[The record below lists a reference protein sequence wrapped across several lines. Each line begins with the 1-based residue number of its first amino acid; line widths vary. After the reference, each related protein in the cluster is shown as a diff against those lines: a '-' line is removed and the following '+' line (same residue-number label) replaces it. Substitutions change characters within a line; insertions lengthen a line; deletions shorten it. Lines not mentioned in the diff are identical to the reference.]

1 MPLLR
6 SSSSTP
12 RALAN
17 FASCQNGA
25 NAFRTSWL
33 GPHQLIALRMG
44 VVYSVRPWQ
53 SNHCQSGHGQR
64 SDRSGSPD
72 SVTLRIAWRSLPSCA
87 KGPQILHW
95 ALRNWIHI
103 SKTSWVF
110 SKRARRT
117 QLSSL
122 WQLANLSNWD
132 YGSFWR
138 PLGMTQI
145 EIFSTC
151 WRLGSPWG
159 WTQPWRLRLR
169 GLCATPPYLMVNHFW
184 KSAILHDEV
193 VDGLI
198 EAEVRDGFIEHVPG
212 GRSSLKQQYTH
223 VAVGKLGVVI
233 ADGRSPRLV
242 VDSSVSNVTANTNI
256 PNHMMLPRIS
266 DVWRCAP
273 SQSAVER
280 MIQLTLDVSK
290 AHRRILIHPD
300 DRGLLCF
307 HVRDELYKCI
317 TLNFGARAS
326 GWYWGRLA
334 GFMVRASHALLDHS
348 HALWQYVDDLLTW
361 LDRLSAPLW
370 SSALVILFL
379 ILGIP
384 LSWHKAALS
393 VQVSWIGWSICVET
407 WTVELPKAKLLAILS
422 QLDSLSKQ
430 DRLQLKEL
438 QSVVGRLLW
447 LTGAWHHLRPLL
459 IPFYKALHHIPV
471 TMVGVSSTVF
481 DHLLDVIDDD
491 LILRSSQIAQ
501 HHSLVEGTQIKRVA
515 NTFVNSRTELR
526 QVFTKSRR
534 VWLGIVDPTSPYRSM
549 DDDVRGAIAAWR
561 NVLSSTSCCMTMR
574 PAEVMP
580 VQATADAMANEHMA
594 GLGGAV
600 FFADGSCAWFQF
612 KLHLDT
618 VHACCPWVGANM
630 QKHIAAWELLA
641 QFALTFCIESRLPP
655 GHFPV
660 TCHQGTD
667 NSASNATAAKGLT
680 TTPGMAH
687 ILGQYFLFM
696 LRVHVF
702 PQLSHIPGHLN
713 GLADTISR
721 FGDLPNFLSPS
732 DQIEVDVP
740 SLLCQ
745 NGIKVTNQQ
754 TRWPSTFPVNSN

>member
-1 MPLLR
+1 MSPSELDPYIQDLLSVFQEGTSDTALLSVAAGQPFKLRLWKLLAATWNDPDRDFFDMLEIGVPLGVNSTLAPSPAWPVRDPTISDGQPLLE
-6 SSSSTP
+6 
-12 RALAN
+12 
-17 FASCQNGA
+17 C
-25 NAFRTSWL
+25 
-33 GPHQLIALRMG
+33 
-44 VVYSVRPWQ
+44 
-53 SNHCQSGHGQR
+53 
-64 SDRSGSPD
+64 
-72 SVTLRIAWRSLPSCA
+72 
-87 KGPQILHW
+87 
-95 ALRNWIHI
+95 
-103 SKTSWVF
+103 
-110 SKRARRT
+110 
-117 QLSSL
+117 
-122 WQLANLSNWD
+122 
-132 YGSFWR
+132 
-138 PLGMTQI
+138 
-145 EIFSTC
+145 IFS
-151 WRLGSPWG
+151 
-159 WTQPWRLRLR
+159 
-169 GLCATPPYLMVNHFW
+169 W

-407 WTVELPKAKLLAILS
+407 WTVELPKAKLLPILS

-745 NGIKVTNQQ
+745 NGIKVRNQQ